1 MDDQN
6 GGKILFRKEC
16 YAIQGAIYEVYR
28 MLGRGFLEAVYQEA
42 LEIELHRREIPFVA
56 QQEMRVLY
64 KGEQLKHRYIADLV
78 CYDCVLLELKAV
90 EKLVPAFEAQV
101 LNYLNIS
108 QIRVGLLVNFG
119 HFPSV
124 EIRRLVK

>member
-1 MDDQN
+1 MLLYSEQS
-6 GGKILFRKEC
+6 
-16 YAIQGAIYEVYR
+16 YAINGAAFKVYNT
-28 MLGRGFLEAVYQEA
+28 LGHGFLEAVYQEA